1 MNWEIHAALR
11 FFSKAFKNGGAN
23 PWSKLH
29 HFNHKPPI
37 IQSYMGP
44 HIPGLYHWM
53 VAIYQSSTH
62 NLPPFTQIRAAH
74 APAIHPLV
82 HLNGAKW
89 AKHGA
94 IALQLQ
100 RLLYITVYCISINIY
115 IYIVYIYIYV
125 YIKRICRICVYTH
138 SYICDNREM
147 RMLGK
152 MITWPSVSRN
162 CTWFSTVSGSLAWCK
177 VQDYFGLR
185 NKDWWAATIRLFQ
198 VHRRNETR

>member
-1 MNWEIHAALR
+1 MTHGQQKTHVGDIWLTVKIIGENNKKTFTEFRAKYHRSPENHHPWTLLLQSYLAVTLPPFFDPSLKVFHVLDPMNWEIHAALR
-11 FFSKAFKNGGAN
+11 FFSRAFKNGDAN
-23 PWSKLH
+23 PLNKLH

-53 VAIYQSSTH
+53 VTIYQSSTH
-62 NLPPFTQIRAAH
+62 HLPPFTQIRAAH

-100 RLLYITVYCISINIY
+100 RLRYITAYCISINIY
-115 IYIVYIYIYV
+115 I
-125 YIKRICRICVYTH
+125 
-138 SYICDNREM
+138 
-147 RMLGK
+147 
-152 MITWPSVSRN
+152 
-162 CTWFSTVSGSLAWCK
+162 
-177 VQDYFGLR
+177 
-185 NKDWWAATIRLFQ
+185 
-198 VHRRNETR
+198 

>member
-1 MNWEIHAALR
+1 MCWIPWIGRSMQHSV
-11 FFSKAFKNGGAN
+11 FFSRAFKKGDAN
-23 PWSKLH
+23 PLNKLH

-53 VAIYQSSTH
+53 VTIYQSSTH
-62 NLPPFTQIRAAH
+62 HLPPFTQIRAAH

-100 RLLYITVYCISINIY
+100 RLRYITAYCISINIY
-115 IYIVYIYIYV
+115 MVCIYIYKYKKKINVYIYIFSVYAVYV
-125 YIKRICRICVYTH
+125 YIHTH
-138 SYICDNREM
+138 
-147 RMLGK
+147 
-152 MITWPSVSRN
+152 TSV
-162 CTWFSTVSGSLAWCK
+162 
-177 VQDYFGLR
+177 
-185 NKDWWAATIRLFQ
+185 TI
-198 VHRRNETR
+198 EKWGCSE